1 MQIINREEFESLVKT
16 KNSGVVVVDFFAT
29 WCAPCRMLGQM
40 LETVEQNGFKIYKV
54 DVDENQELAVENGA
68 MSLPTLIIFVNG
80 EEKERLVGFKPKQ
93 VILDKVNSYLFN
105 RP

>member
-93 VILDKVNSYLFN
+93 VILDKVNSYLLK
-105 RP
+105 